1 MTKIH
6 VATESLPSNG
16 IKRHARLRDYFCDKD
31 AVASHSS
38 RGWELSL
45 AWPSDP
51 KRHVDERL
59 NLGLAWWG
67 DGVRIQNMALAR
79 RRTPRLLRTLYD
91 TWTLASWCEWL
102 ERRGGVDALAKLVV
116 LHVDD
121 HCDLASPRLKRDGD
135 TWQDLVTG
143 HQSAIDKPG
152 SIVTSIESGAIG
164 MGSFMTP
171 FLDAVGHAEVR
182 HLCQPPKAT
191 VTNDFIFRIECQ
203 SDDLIEPGALR
214 PRTELEPTKGVGPGR
229 YRKTP
234 HLEDWLDGIDGGPIL
249 LHIDLDFFNNRYD
262 GDSDWR
268 DRPMRHDPPAEE
280 IFNRVEEMSY
290 ALRRRGL
297 LEAIEDVVFAF
308 SPGFFPAE
316 LWASV
321 DKHLTMCLGLEH
333 DETDRSELFR
343 TQSTRER

>member
-1 MTKIH
+1 MIKVH
-6 VATESLPSNG
+6 VATESLPFNETE
-16 IKRHARLRDYFCDKD
+16 RYARLRDYFCDKD
-31 AVASHSS
+31 AVASLSS
-38 RGWELSL
+38 SGWDLSL
-45 AWPSDP
+45 AWPSAP
-51 KRHVDERL
+51 ERHVDEQL
-59 NLGLAWWG
+59 SVGLEWWG
-67 DGVRIQNMALAR
+67 DGVRRQDMALAR
-79 RRTPRLLRTLYD
+79 RRTPRLLRCLYD

-102 ERRGGVDALAKLVV
+102 ERRGGVDTLAKLVV

-121 HCDLASPRLKRDGD
+121 HRDLASPRIKRDGD
-135 TWQDLVTG
+135 TWRDLVTG
-143 HQSAIDKPG
+143 HRSAIDTPG
-152 SIVTSIESGAIG
+152 SIVEAIESGAIG

-171 FLDAVGHAEVR
+171 FLEAVGHAEVR

-191 VTNDFIFRIECQ
+191 ATNDFIFRIECH

-214 PRTELEPTKGVGPGR
+214 PITALESTTGIGPGR
-229 YRKTP
+229 YRITP
-234 HLEDWLDGIDGGPIL
+234 HLEDWLEGIDDGPIL

-268 DRPMRHDPPAEE
+268 DRPTRHDPSTEE
-280 IFNRVEEMSY
+280 IFNRIEEMSH

-321 DKHLTMCLGLEH
+321 DKHLTTCLGLEH
-333 DETDRSELFR
+333 DETDRP
-343 TQSTRER
+343 